1 MLQFMCTKER
11 GNHMEIKRDFYLNKL
26 IRSMHNGM
34 VKVITGIRRC
44 GKSYLLNPLFKDYL
58 LSTGVLNDRIIHVDL
73 SSSENSSLTNP
84 IQLDQFIKSKI
95 NKSDEFYL
103 FIDEIQF
110 CESIENPAFEGYKTS
125 DGSIPQINF
134 YQVLNGLLSN
144 YPNVDIYVT
153 GSNSR
158 LLSSDV
164 LTEFRG
170 RGWQIDLAPLS
181 FSEYS
186 KAFPQKD
193 KRMLFEEYLTFGG
206 MPGMVAYGNSQ
217 DKISY
222 LTNLFELTYL
232 KDILE
237 HNGIAS
243 NAPIKEL
250 LAVLASNEG
259 SLISINKIS
268 ELFKQK
274 EDKAIS
280 RQTIEKYMSAFMD
293 SFLISEASRF
303 DIRGNNLIA
312 SSKKYYFADC
322 GLRNALLSFSQNDRG
337 HMMESVIY
345 RDLKRRGYA
354 VNVGVV
360 PVTEANKDGTRER
373 KQYEVDFIATMGNVK
388 TYVQSAYRI
397 YDEEKMKQES
407 NSFLKIDDSFRK
419 IIVEGDLYLPY
430 TDKHGIE
437 HVGVIDF
444 LCDEKY
450 DS

>member
-1 MLQFMCTKER
+1 M
-11 GNHMEIKRDFYLNKL
+11 
-26 IRSMHNGM
+26 
-34 VKVITGIRRC
+34 
-44 GKSYLLNPLFKDYL
+44 
-58 LSTGVLNDRIIHVDL
+58 
-73 SSSENSSLTNP
+73 
-84 IQLDQFIKSKI
+84 
-95 NKSDEFYL
+95 
-103 FIDEIQF
+103 
-110 CESIENPAFEGYKTS
+110 
-125 DGSIPQINF
+125 
-134 YQVLNGLLSN
+134 
-144 YPNVDIYVT
+144 DIYVT

-186 KAFPQKD
+186 NAFPQKD

-360 PVTEANKDGTRER
+360 PVTEANKDGIRER
-373 KQYEVDFIATMGNVK
+373 KQDEVDFIATMGNVK
-388 TYVQSAYRI
+388 TYIQSAYRI

-444 LCDEKY
+444 LCEEKY

>member
-1 MLQFMCTKER
+1 
-11 GNHMEIKRDFYLNKL
+11 MEIKRDYYLNKL
-26 IRSMHNGM
+26 KRSMHNGM

-58 LSTGVLNDRIIHVDL
+58 MSTGVLEEKIILIDL
-73 SSSENSSLTNP
+73 SSCENVELTNP
-84 IQLDQFIKSKI
+84 IKLGEFIK
-95 NKSDEFYL
+95 NKVNKTDEFYL

-110 CESIENPAFEGYKTS
+110 CETIDNPAFKGYKTI

-153 GSNSR
+153 GSNSK

-181 FSEYS
+181 FNEYMN
-186 KAFPQKD
+186 AFPLKD

-206 MPGMVAYGNSQ
+206 MPGIAAYGNNV

-222 LTNLFELTYL
+222 LNNLFERTYIR
-232 KDILE
+232 DILD
-237 HNGIAS
+237 HAS
-243 NAPIKEL
+243 LTSSNSIKEL
-250 LAVLASNEG
+250 LTVLASSEG

-274 EDKAIS
+274 VDKTIS
-280 RQTIEKYMSAFMD
+280 RQTIEKYISAFID
-293 SFLISEASRF
+293 SFLISEVSRF
-303 DIRGNNLIA
+303 DIKGNKLIA
-312 SSKKYYFADC
+312 SSKKYYFVDC
-322 GLRNALLSFSQNDRG
+322 GLRNALLSFSQKDRG
-337 HMMESVIY
+337 HLMESVIY

-354 VNVGVV
+354 INIGIV
-360 PVTEANKDGTRER
+360 PVSEVNYDGSRTR
-373 KQYEVDFIATMGNVK
+373 KQYEVDFIATKGDIK
-388 TYVQSAYRI
+388 FYIQSAYQI
-397 YDEEKMKQES
+397 YNDEKLQHES
-407 NSFLKIDDSFRK
+407 NSLLKINDSFHK

-430 TDKHGIE
+430 IDKNGIE
-437 HVGVIDF
+437 HIGIIDF
-444 LCDEKY
+444 LTNEKY
-450 DS
+450 DFEQ

>member
-1 MLQFMCTKER
+1 
-11 GNHMEIKRDFYLNKL
+11 
-26 IRSMHNGM
+26 
-34 VKVITGIRRC
+34 
-44 GKSYLLNPLFKDYL
+44 
-58 LSTGVLNDRIIHVDL
+58 
-73 SSSENSSLTNP
+73 
-84 IQLDQFIKSKI
+84 
-95 NKSDEFYL
+95 
-103 FIDEIQF
+103 
-110 CESIENPAFEGYKTS
+110 
-125 DGSIPQINF
+125 
-134 YQVLNGLLSN
+134 
-144 YPNVDIYVT
+144 
-153 GSNSR
+153 
-158 LLSSDV
+158 
-164 LTEFRG
+164 
-170 RGWQIDLAPLS
+170 
-181 FSEYS
+181 
-186 KAFPQKD
+186 
-193 KRMLFEEYLTFGG
+193 
-206 MPGMVAYGNSQ
+206 MVAYGNSQ

-250 LAVLASNEG
+250 LTVLASSEG
-259 SLISINKIS
+259 SLISINKIF

-388 TYVQSAYRI
+388 TYIQSAYRI

>member
-1 MLQFMCTKER
+1 
-11 GNHMEIKRDFYLNKL
+11 MEIKRDFYLNKL

-58 LSTGVLNDRIIHVDL
+58 LSNGVLNDRIIYIDL
-73 SSSENSSLTNP
+73 SNGENASLTNP
-84 IQLDQFIKSKI
+84 IKLNEFIKSRI
-95 NKSDEFYL
+95 NRNDEFYL

-110 CESIENPAFEGYKTS
+110 CESIANPAFEGYKTS
-125 DGSIPQINF
+125 DGSIPQLNF

-181 FSEYS
+181 FGEYS
-186 KAFPQKD
+186 NAFPEKD
-193 KRMLFEEYLTFGG
+193 KRTLFEEYLTFGG
-206 MPGMVAYGNSQ
+206 MPGMVVFGNSQ

-222 LTNLFELTYL
+222 LTNLFKLTYI

-237 HNGIAS
+237 HSKIAS
-243 NAPIKEL
+243 SAPIKEL
-250 LAVLASNEG
+250 LTILASSEG
-259 SLISINKIS
+259 SLISINKLS

-274 EDKAIS
+274 EDKTIS
-280 RQTIEKYMSAFMD
+280 RLTIEKYMSAFMD

-303 DIRGNNLIA
+303 DIRGNNFIA
-312 SSKKYYFADC
+312 SNKKYYFADC
-322 GLRNALLSFSQNDRG
+322 GLRNVLLSFSQNDRG
-337 HMMESVIY
+337 HLMESVIY

-354 VNVGVV
+354 VNVGIV
-360 PVTEANKDGTRER
+360 PVTEVNDDGARKR
-373 KQYEVDFIATMGNVK
+373 KQYEVDFIATMGSTK
-388 TYVQSAYRI
+388 IYVQSAYRI
-397 YDEEKMKQES
+397 YDDKKMKQES

-430 TDKHGIE
+430 VDKNGIE
-437 HVGVIDF
+437 HIGVIDF

>member
-1 MLQFMCTKER
+1 
-11 GNHMEIKRDFYLNKL
+11 MEIKRDFYLNKL

-58 LSTGVLNDRIIHVDL
+58 LSNGVLNDRIIYIDL
-73 SSSENSSLTNP
+73 SNGENASLTNP
-84 IQLDQFIKSKI
+84 IKLNEFIKSRI
-95 NKSDEFYL
+95 NRNDEFYL

-110 CESIENPAFEGYKTS
+110 CESIANPAFEGYKTS
-125 DGSIPQINF
+125 DGSIPQLNF

-181 FSEYS
+181 FGEYS
-186 KAFPQKD
+186 NAFPEKD
-193 KRMLFEEYLTFGG
+193 KRTLFEEYLTFGG
-206 MPGMVAYGNSQ
+206 MPGMVVFGNSQ

-222 LTNLFELTYL
+222 LTNLFKLTYI

-237 HNGIAS
+237 HSKIAS
-243 NAPIKEL
+243 SAPIKEL
-250 LAVLASNEG
+250 LTILASSEG
-259 SLISINKIS
+259 SLISINKLS

-274 EDKAIS
+274 EDKTIS
-280 RQTIEKYMSAFMD
+280 RLTIEKYMSAFMD

-303 DIRGNNLIA
+303 DIRGNNFIA
-312 SSKKYYFADC
+312 SNKKYYFADC

-337 HMMESVIY
+337 HLMESVIY

-354 VNVGVV
+354 VNVGIV
-360 PVTEANKDGTRER
+360 PVTEVNDDGARKR
-373 KQYEVDFIATMGNVK
+373 KQYEVDFIATMGSTK
-388 TYVQSAYRI
+388 IYVQSAYRI
-397 YDEEKMKQES
+397 YDDKKMKQES

-430 TDKHGIE
+430 VDKNGIE
-437 HVGVIDF
+437 HIGVIDF